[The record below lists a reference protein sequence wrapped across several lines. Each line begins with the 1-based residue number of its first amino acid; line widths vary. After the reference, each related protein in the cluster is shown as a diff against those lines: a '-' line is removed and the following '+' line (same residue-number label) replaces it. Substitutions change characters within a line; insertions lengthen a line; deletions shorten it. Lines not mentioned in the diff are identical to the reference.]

1 MNNEREAYEGL
12 RAYQNLGSDEMT
24 QEEKEAA
31 MGCILFPFKLIWF
44 IICLPFKLLKFA
56 WNVLSS
62 WRTLLTGG
70 ILSAIVLLNPII
82 VSKINYNGFAVNQ
95 NLWIAIA
102 VIITL
107 IVYRADQR
115 RKFLIADQ
123 EKSFPQTYWEFRR
136 LAWMATLGNTHAQ
149 RKFADCYF
157 YGHGVKGDYMK
168 AMLWYRKASDKG
180 SLSAKLQLAEANING
195 YACFFDYG
203 YADKLLV
210 ELADKGY
217 EDAIIR
223 IYDFFYAIP
232 DWTLVP
238 GEWHY
243 NRHALNRTEKYGGI
257 IKKKKIHKGIVLM
270 AIKARNTEAIFNMKQ
285 DAYKALKVF
294 ADQGDPDALLA
305 IINDSHVLP
314 EDLEKYTKMY
324 EPHKKAKEEL
334 EEKNRKASEA
344 IAERLPKRFNKSLID

>member
-70 ILSAIVLLNPII
+70 ILSAIV
-82 VSKINYNGFAVNQ
+82 SKINYNGFAVYQ

-180 SLSAKLQLAEANING
+180 SLSAKLKLIEANIQG
-195 YACFFDYG
+195 YACFPDYEYAERELEQLARKG
-203 YADKLLV
+203 NQEASRRLWKMLKDDCKQGFYPQGWDFLNIAKRCGYWRKFIEEKKQINGLVGIARWERYCELNFFKEDKDHKYYDRLKCYADMGNLEALEAV
-210 ELADKGY
+210 VNDECITE
-217 EDAIIR
+217 ED
-223 IYDFFYAIP
+223 
-232 DWTLVP
+232 
-238 GEWHY
+238 
-243 NRHALNRTEKYGGI
+243 
-257 IKKKKIHKGIVLM
+257 KKKYI
-270 AIKARNTEAIFNMKQ
+270 
-285 DAYKALKVF
+285 
-294 ADQGDPDALLA
+294 P
-305 IINDSHVLP
+305 
-314 EDLEKYTKMY
+314 MY